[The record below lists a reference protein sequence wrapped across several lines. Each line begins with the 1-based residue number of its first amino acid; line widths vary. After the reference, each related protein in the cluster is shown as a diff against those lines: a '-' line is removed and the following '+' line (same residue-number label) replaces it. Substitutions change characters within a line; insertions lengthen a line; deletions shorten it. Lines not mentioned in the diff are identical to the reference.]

1 MAPPPP
7 PDRFPGIDPDGTER
21 SFAAHWKEWL
31 DKNPAAA
38 EVPITKI
45 VHMKNYEGSKVDH
58 EFLVITVT
66 LPDDQPV
73 QTQQIV
79 AERQTSSTP
88 DQLIYGTWET
98 STAMA
103 KHRWVAHI
111 NIDIPHGFLI
121 DEPEI
126 RKAVMLGRLEFNDPY
141 PPLSTIAGIFVE
153 LADLKSTY
161 SWYAGN
167 CFWFAGSVWE
177 SIKDL
182 ATVTVQDPEQW
193 PSRGEFLGKRVGSD
207 YNNVGHGA
215 RFRHEKLTHRVVREA
230 ASDEEDPP
238 ELEEERSDNLAVQ
251 EAIPESQL

>member
-7 PDRFPGIDPDGTER
+7 PPRFPGINPAGTER

-31 DKNPAAA
+31 DENSAAA

-45 VHMKNYEGSKVDH
+45 VHMKNFEGSKVDH

-66 LPDDQPV
+66 LPEGQPV
-73 QTQQIV
+73 RTQQIV

-98 STAMA
+98 STAME

-182 ATVTVQDPEQW
+182 ATVTVQDPAQW
-193 PSRGEFLGKRVGSD
+193 PSRGEFLGARVGSD

-230 ASDEEDPP
+230 ASDAADPP